1 MEIQGLERVA
11 EEVRADF
18 VARDEAREQALRRS
32 RELTRLCAT
41 AIRAT
46 HRGDREDAAERLAQ
60 ADRVAAEMTEGLAP
74 YPDLLYAGY
83 TQDGLKELAEAHLM
97 IALLDEQPL
106 PSPADLGIPPS
117 AYLNGLCEAASE
129 LRRRCLDL
137 LRCGETAE
145 AERLLEVMDTVYDVL
160 MTFDFPDG
168 VTGGLRRRV
177 DQLRG
182 VLERTRGDV
191 TQALREERLLT
202 ALDRFEARLGETNN
216 ERPGNP
222 R

>member
-1 MEIQGLERVA
+1 MEIQGLERIT

-18 VARDEAREQALRRS
+18 VARDEAREKALRRS

-46 HRGDREDAAERLAQ
+46 HRGDREDAAELLAQ

-97 IALLDEQPL
+97 VALLDGQPL
-106 PSPADLGIPPS
+106 PSPTDLGIPPS
-117 AYLNGLCEAASE
+117 TYLNGLCEAASE

-137 LRCGETAE
+137 LRHGETAE
-145 AERLLEVMDTVYDVL
+145 AERLLEMMDTVYDAL

-202 ALDRFEARLGETNN
+202 ALDRFEARLEGIDGE
-216 ERPGNP
+216 
-222 R
+222 

>member
-1 MEIQGLERVA
+1 MEIGRLEAIV
-11 EEVRADF
+11 EEIRADF
-18 VARDEAREQALRRS
+18 VARDEAREEALRRS

-46 HRGDREDAAERLAQ
+46 HRGERKEAAELLDQ
-60 ADRVAAEMTEGLAP
+60 ADRVAAEMTKELAP

-97 IALLDEQPL
+97 VALLDGRPL
-106 PSPADLGIPPS
+106 PSPADLGISPS
-117 AYLNGLCEAASE
+117 TYLNGLCEAASE

-137 LRCGETAE
+137 LRHGETAE

-177 DQLRG
+177 DQLRA

-191 TQALREERLLT
+191 TQALREERLLD
-202 ALDRFEARLGETNN
+202 ALDRFEERLGGA
-216 ERPGNP
+216 ER
-222 R
+222 

>member
-1 MEIQGLERVA
+1 MERIV
-11 EEVRADF
+11 EEVRTDF

-46 HRGDREDAAERLAQ
+46 HRGDREDAAELLAQ
-60 ADRVAAEMTEGLAP
+60 ADQVAAEMMKGLVP

-97 IALLDEQPL
+97 VALLDRRPL
-106 PSPADLGIPPS
+106 PSPSDLGIPPS
-117 AYLNGLCEAASE
+117 TYLNGLCEAASE

-137 LRCGETAE
+137 LRHGETAE
-145 AERLLEVMDTVYDVL
+145 AERLLETMDTVYDAL

-191 TQALREERLLT
+191 TQALREERLLA
-202 ALDRFEARLGETNN
+202 ALDRFEAHLGEVGDD
-216 ERPGNP
+216 RPGDP